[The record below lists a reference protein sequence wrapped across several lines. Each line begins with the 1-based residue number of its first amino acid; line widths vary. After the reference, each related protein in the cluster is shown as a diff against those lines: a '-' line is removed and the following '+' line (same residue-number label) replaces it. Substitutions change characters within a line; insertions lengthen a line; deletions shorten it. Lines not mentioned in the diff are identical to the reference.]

1 MTKLLTFFLLSLSFA
16 VFASDK
22 PSMTSMWL
30 ELIFLIVMLISLKIA
45 DFSVKNKFIIFI
57 SYILSGII
65 TKTIWFPV
73 VLWAVMYYIFR
84 SKADDETF

>member
-1 MTKLLTFFLLSLSFA
+1 MTKLLTIFLLSLPFA

-30 ELIFLIVMLISLKIA
+30 ELIFLIVMMISLKIA
-45 DFSVKNKFIIFI
+45 DFSVKNKFIIFA

-73 VLWAVMYYIFR
+73 VLWVVMYFIFR